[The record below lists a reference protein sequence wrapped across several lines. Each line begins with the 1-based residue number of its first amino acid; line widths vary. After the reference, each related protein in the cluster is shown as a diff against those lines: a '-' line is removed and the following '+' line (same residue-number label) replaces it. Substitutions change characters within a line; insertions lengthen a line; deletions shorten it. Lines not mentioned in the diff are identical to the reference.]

1 MFGKN
6 KVFPFNGLH
15 APVVMAI
22 AAVGSFISSQQ
33 AASAQ
38 KDSIAAQ
45 KKIADAQAAKERIQT
60 AREARIRRAQILAS
74 TGNQGVGAASSGPAG
89 AVSSIGSQLGSN
101 IANINTIQNYAQQA
115 SKANQQAADA
125 QAMGA
130 MWQGIGNISGS
141 MTDWTKIFNRNG
153 IGQYPGAPIVEKS
166 R

>member
-1 MFGKN
+1 MA
-6 KVFPFNGLH
+6 VLAPFLPYIG
-15 APVVMAI
+15 AA
-22 AAVGSFISSQQ
+22 AAVGSFISAQQ
-33 AASAQ
+33 SASAQ
-38 KDSIAAQ
+38 KKSIAAQ
-45 KKIADAQAAKERIQT
+45 QRIADVNAQKERIQA

-74 TGNQGVGAASSGPAG
+74 SGNQGIGAESSGVSG
-89 AVSSIGSQLGSN
+89 STSSIGSQLGAN
-101 IANINTIQNYAQQA
+101 IGTINTIQNYAQQA